1 MSKGTVKWDEENL
14 KENEESRTA
23 TMKIDEPPTP
33 FNFDYCDEENDPE
46 DAPAS
51 GPKPAAQPGS
61 EEKPAE
67 VTFAAQWA
75 AAGMDEVLS
84 DPANLRPSFE
94 DGGEEPSE
102 QPWPRLAKN
111 PSHPCFQKSRTSDAG
126 QPDSRFLHQVSKAV
140 CGAAEEELE
149 ERKKA
154 FDAKRKGHY
163 NMSAALSRK
172 VEFDEEG
179 EEDGKEP
186 EADADEDELKKHE
199 EFVKKRKAFY
209 QERDRQAAERG
220 KQIDAEEKEEED

>member
-1 MSKGTVKWDEENL
+1 
-14 KENEESRTA
+14 
-23 TMKIDEPPTP
+23 MKIDEPPTP

-94 DGGEEPSE
+94 DGGEEP
-102 QPWPRLAKN
+102 
-111 PSHPCFQKSRTSDAG
+111 T
-126 QPDSRFLHQVSKAV
+126 
-140 CGAAEEELE
+140 EEELE